1 MRSPRWGELH
11 YTLQSLSEEEFD
23 AAFGAR
29 DRDDPVVGVPF
40 YITPSGRTWPRP
52 RAGCTLARAENG
64 QTIVLV
70 RDAA

>member
-1 MRSPRWGELH
+1 MIGPRRGELH
-11 YTLQSLSEEEFD
+11 YTLHSLTDEEFD

-40 YITPSGRTWPRP
+40 YITPSGRLWPHP
-52 RAGCTLARAENG
+52 RAGCTLARADNG
-64 QTIVLV
+64 AAIVLV